1 MAMDDPKFIS
11 TVDAVVQFEK
21 RLEAQNENDFVETGF
36 SPHDQT
42 LGRLRRGE
50 IIFVGARPGM
60 GKTAFLLAMALNQ
73 LKAGLDV
80 FFFTLEMPIAIIMA
94 RLVSIET
101 GIRLLDVI
109 ERRLDEHQIQKITG
123 ILPKLS
129 RLKGDWSM
137 EALLPRMEKLFN
149 QIKPKSNAI
158 VYVDFLGMIE
168 SPDVRPGD
176 AYAITTQAAMALKHF
191 AMQWEIP
198 VVVAAQLN
206 RQCEMRKDKHPML
219 SDFRDSGR
227 LEEAGDVVLGL
238 YRPGYP
244 AYRDEDDDEPIPDK
258 TLEVLCLKNKN
269 GPMGDY
275 LLAWDGECAHA
286 WEAGKR

>member
-1 MAMDDPKFIS
+1 MDDPKFIS

-80 FFFTLEMPIAIIMA
+80 FFFTLEMPIPIIMA
-94 RLVSIET
+94 RLVSIES

-109 ERRLDEHQIQKITG
+109 ERRLDEYQIQKITG

-149 QIKPKSNAI
+149 QIKPKSHAI

-168 SPDVRPGD
+168 SPDVRAGD
-176 AYAITTQAAMALKHF
+176 AYATTTQAAMALKRF

-244 AYRDEDDDEPIPDK
+244 AYRDDDDDEPIPDK

-286 WEAGKR
+286 WETGKL